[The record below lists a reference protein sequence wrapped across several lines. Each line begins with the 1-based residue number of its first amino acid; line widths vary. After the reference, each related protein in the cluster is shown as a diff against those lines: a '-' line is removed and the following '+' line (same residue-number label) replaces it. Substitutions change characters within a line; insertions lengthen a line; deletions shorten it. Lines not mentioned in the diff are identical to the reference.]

1 MNDYLAYRT
10 KYHNELYHWGIKGQK
25 WGIRRYQNEDGTLT
39 EEGLKKKEQYKKDLN
54 EELRETTNKIALRNY
69 SKYDRE
75 ATTYGVDTEANKKA
89 IESTKRGKKIVE
101 NMVNDG
107 FISSDLTYDDFRK
120 AYEKQLIGG
129 YNFYCKS
136 VGKDPNDEKNV
147 EWYFYL
153 STLKDKK

>member
-1 MNDYLAYRT
+1 MNDYLIT
-10 KYHNELYHWGIKGQK
+10 KELYHHGVKGQK
-25 WGIRRYQNEDGTLT
+25 WGIRRYQNEDGSLT

-69 SKYDRE
+69 SRYDRE
-75 ATTYGVDTEANKKA
+75 ATTYGIDKEANKKV
-89 IESTKRGKKIVE
+89 IESMKRGKEIVK

-129 YNFYCKS
+129 YNSYCKA
-136 VGKDPNDEKNV
+136 VGLDPNDEKNV
-147 EWYFYL
+147 EWYFYS
-153 STLKDKK
+153 STLKNKNS